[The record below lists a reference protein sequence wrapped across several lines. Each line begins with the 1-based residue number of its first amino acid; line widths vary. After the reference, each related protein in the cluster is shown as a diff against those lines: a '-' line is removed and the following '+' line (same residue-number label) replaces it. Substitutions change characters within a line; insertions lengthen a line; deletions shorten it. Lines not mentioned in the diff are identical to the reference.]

1 MNKEIRNK
9 IKELNIGLVDYILQR
24 IDELQKNGDKPRT
37 IFAACP
43 NSISVIK
50 ASLRSAKRC
59 NAPIK
64 FAATLNQVDIDGGYT
79 NFNQEE
85 FVKIIRQEATAI
97 NYTGPIMIAVDHG
110 GPWLKDKHR
119 QQNLSYKEAMD
130 SVKKSFEAS
139 IVAGYDLLHVD
150 PTIDI
155 TLKKGEIIDIEV
167 VAERTIELIVHAENF
182 RKKHNYPPISYEVG
196 TEEVHG
202 GLANY
207 QVFEKFLKL
216 LKEGLIKHK
225 IDYVFPALVVAKVGT
240 DLHTTLFDKEVAK
253 EVTAICRNYGSVI
266 KGHYSDNVDNPEDY
280 PLSGMGGANVG
291 PEFTEKEYEGLM
303 ELAQIEEELYNKN
316 LIVKKSNIKKILWN
330 HVIQS
335 NRWQKWLSPDEN
347 PKDFYKNTPQRQEWL
362 IKTGCR
368 YIWQNPEVIVA
379 RKILYENI
387 NRNGY
392 DAEFIVLSKIE
403 QAMDKYF
410 YSFNLVNLNDKL

>member
-1 MNKEIRNK
+1 MNKALRNK
-9 IKELNIGLVDYILQR
+9 ILKQNKALVDYILER
-24 IDELQKNGDKPRT
+24 IDELHKQGDKPRT

-43 NSISVIK
+43 NSIAVIK

-64 FAATLNQVDIDGGYT
+64 FAATLNQVDLDGGYT
-79 NFNQEE
+79 GMTQAQ
-85 FVKIIRQEATAI
+85 FVKIIRQEAKKI
-97 NYTGPIMIAVDHG
+97 NYNGPVMIAVDHG

-119 QQNLSYKEAMD
+119 KDNLSYDEAME

-139 IVAGYDLLHVD
+139 IIAGYDLLHVD

-155 TLKKGEIIDIEV
+155 RLGKDEVIDIDV
-167 VAERTIELIVHAENF
+167 VAERTIELIVAAEKF
-182 RKKHNYPPISYEVG
+182 RTENNYPPIAYEVG

-207 QVFEKFLKL
+207 QVFERFLKL
-216 LKEGLIKHK
+216 LKKGLAENGLKDI
-225 IDYVFPALVVAKVGT
+225 FPSLVVAKVGT
-240 DLHTTLFDKEVAK
+240 DLHTTLFDKKVAK

-266 KGHYSDNVDNPEDY
+266 KGHYSDNVDNPADY

-291 PEFTEKEYEGLM
+291 PEFTEKEYEALM
-303 ELAQIEEELYNKN
+303 ELADLEETFYNKG
-316 LIVKKSNIKKILWN
+316 LIVKKSHIKKVLWAN
-330 HVIQS
+330 VIAS
-335 NRWQKWLSPDEN
+335 NRWQKWLNASEN
-347 PKDFYKNTPQRQEWL
+347 PNDFYANSPERQEWL

-368 YIWQNPEVIVA
+368 YIWENAEVIAA
-379 RKILYENI
+379 RKLLYDNLNNQNI
-387 NRNGY
+387 
-392 DAEFIVLSKIE
+392 DAEHIVLSKIE